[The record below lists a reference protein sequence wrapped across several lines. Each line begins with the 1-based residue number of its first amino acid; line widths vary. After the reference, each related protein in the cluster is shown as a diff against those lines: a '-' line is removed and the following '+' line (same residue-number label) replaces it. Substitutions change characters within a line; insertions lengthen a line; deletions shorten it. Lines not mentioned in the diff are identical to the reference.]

1 MGLIEEI
8 TEPYRTFGVTEKGR
22 IFMNIV
28 RTETVPNGGF
38 GSASTAARS

>member
-22 IFMNIV
+22 TFMNIV
-28 RTETVPNGGF
+28 RTETVPNNGC
-38 GSASTAARS
+38 GSGSTVARS